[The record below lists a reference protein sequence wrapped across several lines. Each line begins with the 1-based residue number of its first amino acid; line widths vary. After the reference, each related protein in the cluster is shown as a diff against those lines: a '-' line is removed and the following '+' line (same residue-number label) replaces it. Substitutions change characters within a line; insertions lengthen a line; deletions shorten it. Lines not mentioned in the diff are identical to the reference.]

1 MRTFRFTSG
10 SVVTSTSQFA
20 RISLLVLLL
29 SAGCN
34 DPGGSTAPRV
44 DPSMNELS
52 EREQLGRSLLESA
65 SDQLNNLDNFDEGTI
80 ENALQQ
86 VVRRANEGLAML
98 PDAAAQPTIL
108 TNDDGRILREAVW
121 LRDGSRYAVGDETDP
136 LRRAERLFD
145 WTIRNIQL
153 IPADK
158 SEAKL
163 PFLPWHLLLLGR
175 ASELDRAW
183 LFQLLARQQQLDVV
197 LLAAPPADA
206 DAKADAKTDP
216 KPSALKILLA
226 AVVVDKQLYLFDARI
241 GAPIRTK
248 DGKQTAT
255 LAQAAADDGL
265 LRALDLPGKPYPIK
279 ADDLKR
285 LVAVQEASSLY
296 LDPRFA
302 RIGRELTGRNRLEL
316 EAHPDKLAEQLK
328 DVPGITNTIRWPLRD
343 ERYAASRAT
352 SKENFEAIKEL
363 LTPFNLPR
371 THEGRII
378 PSPLLKA
385 RVRHLSGKYYEN
397 PHETDPAL
405 LNLSINFHYHQ
416 ARPANEDL
424 VAINAERYANV
435 WQLALTIRQNATYWL
450 GIVAYDLKNY
460 ETARDYFEMV
470 LNQESS
476 VDWTAGARYNLGRA
490 YEALAAAAKDPTAKA
505 DNTKKA
511 LETYHATYLKHPPD
525 DQSLERAKWL
535 ESQAGK

>member
-1 MRTFRFTSG
+1 LHIFRRFTSG
-10 SVVTSTSQFA
+10 SAVSSTSSFA
-20 RISLLVLLL
+20 WVLLVALVLVV
-29 SAGCN
+29 GCS

-52 EREQLGRSLLESA
+52 EREQMGRRLLESA
-65 SDQLNNLDNFDEGTI
+65 SDQLNKLDNFDEGTI
-80 ENALQQ
+80 ETALQQ
-86 VVRRANEGLAML
+86 VIRLTNEGLATL
-98 PDAAAQPTIL
+98 PDAGSTPTTL
-108 TNDDGRILREAVW
+108 TIEDGRILREAVW
-121 LRDGSRYAVGDETDP
+121 LRDGARYAVGDETDP
-136 LRRAERLFD
+136 LRRAERIFD

-153 IPADK
+153 IPAEK
-158 SEAKL
+158 SDAKL
-163 PFLPWHLLLLGR
+163 PLLPWHSLLLGR
-175 ASELDRAW
+175 ATDLDRAW

-197 LLAAPPADA
+197 LLAAPPEKPVA
-206 DAKADAKTDP
+206 
-216 KPSALKILLA
+216 KPSELKILLA
-226 AVVVDKQLYLFDARI
+226 ALVVDKQFYLFDARI

-255 LAQAAADDGL
+255 LAQATADDGL
-265 LRALDLPGKPYPIK
+265 LRMLDLPNKPYPLK
-279 ADDLKR
+279 ADDLKK
-285 LVAVQEASSLY
+285 LVAVLEASSPY

-302 RIGRELTGRNRLEL
+302 RIGRELAGRNRLEL
-316 EAHPDKLAEQLK
+316 EAHPDKLEAQLK
-328 DVPGITNTIRWPLRD
+328 DIPGIASTVRWPLRD

-352 SKENFEAIKEL
+352 SKESFDAIKEL

-371 THEGRII
+371 TNDGKII

-385 RVRHLSGKYYEN
+385 RVRHISGKYYEN
-397 PHETDPAL
+397 PQETDPAL

-470 LNQESS
+470 LKQESS
-476 VDWTAGARYNLGRA
+476 VDWTTGARYNLGRT
-490 YEALAAAAKDPTAKA
+490 YEALAAAEKDSAAKA
-505 DNTKKA
+505 ELTKKA
-511 LETYHATYLKHPPD
+511 LETYRATFLKSEPD

-535 ESQAGK
+535 EGQAGK

>member
-1 MRTFRFTSG
+1 MS
-10 SVVTSTSQFA
+10 STSSFA
-20 RISLLVLLL
+20 WVSLVALLL
-29 SAGCN
+29 LAGCS

-44 DPSMNELS
+44 DPSMNDLS
-52 EREQLGRSLLESA
+52 AREQTGRRLLESA
-65 SDQLNNLDNFDEGTI
+65 SDQLNNLDNFDERTL
-80 ENALQQ
+80 ESALQQ
-86 VVRRANEGLAML
+86 VVRLTNEGLAML
-98 PDAAAQPTIL
+98 PNAAAEPTIL
-108 TNDDGRILREAVW
+108 DIEDGRILREVVW
-121 LRDGSRYAVGDETDP
+121 LRDASRFAVGDETDP

-175 ASELDRAW
+175 AAEIDRAW

-197 LLAAPPADA
+197 LLAAPGDKP
-206 DAKADAKTDP
+206 DAK
-216 KPSALKILLA
+216 PSDLKILLA
-226 AVVVDKQLYLFDARI
+226 GVIVDKQLYLFDPRI

-248 DGKQTAT
+248 DGMQTAT

-279 ADDLKR
+279 SDDLKR
-285 LVAVQEASSLY
+285 LVAVQEASSIY
-296 LDPRFA
+296 LDPRLA
-302 RIGRELTGRNRLEL
+302 RIGRELTGRNRLEF
-316 EAHPDKLAEQLK
+316 EAHPDTLAAQLK
-328 DVPGITNTIRWPLRD
+328 EVPGIASTIRWPLRD

-352 SKENFEAIKEL
+352 SKENFDTIKEL

-371 THEGRII
+371 TYEGRII

-385 RVRHLSGKYYEN
+385 RVRHITGKYYEN
-397 PHETDPAL
+397 PQETDPAL
-405 LNLSINFHYHQ
+405 LNLSINFHYHH

-424 VAINAERYANV
+424 VAINAERHANV

-460 ETARDYFEMV
+460 ETARDYFEMI
-470 LNQESS
+470 LKQESS
-476 VDWTAGARYNLGRA
+476 VDWTTGARYNLGRS
-490 YEALAAAAKDPTAKA
+490 YEALAAAGKDPTAKA
-505 DNTKKA
+505 DNLKKA
-511 LETYHATYLKHPPD
+511 LDTYRATYLKHEPD

-535 ESQAGK
+535 EMQAAKQPRR